1 MCIRETKNAT
11 GFLNVNV
18 LYMVLKHLFFICLM
32 CDYCYAFF
40 GLILSENAAHA
51 NAVRQMDMAT
61 TPFVYSFGTVMAFS
75 LIMSGICN
83 KATVAMR

>member
-18 LYMVLKHLFFICLM
+18 LYMVLKHL
-32 CDYCYAFF
+32 YAFF